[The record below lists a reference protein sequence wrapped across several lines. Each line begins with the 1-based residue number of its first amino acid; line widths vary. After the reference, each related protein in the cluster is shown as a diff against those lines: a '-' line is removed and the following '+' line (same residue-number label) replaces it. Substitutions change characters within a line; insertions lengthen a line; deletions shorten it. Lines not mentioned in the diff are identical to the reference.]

1 MASTF
6 LSLSLLCG
14 FTLAQRFLSHPNRTG
29 IDSPSIDIPDSL
41 SSVCGSPLNE
51 TVQCNVGLA
60 AIAFNGHLPSAE
72 ELGVICTPQCLL
84 SLQALHNQQV
94 AACTDSDVVVSEGIT
109 YPPTFSTAQT
119 SRLMAHNT
127 RSGQFCAPQIDSCC
141 FLNTLQTELNSFF
154 GNDEETA
161 DIFSSLTSS
170 CSVTQYAITSPPSY
184 TIGDATS
191 SITSAAPVTPTN
203 GCVEKY
209 VVQAGDTCNSISIAK
224 NISTHGLLYSNGL
237 PAYCA
242 LFAVAGSSLCIPEP
256 CDIYTVQ
263 RNDTCYSIAQAQD
276 FSFSV
281 TQLIAWNPNINR
293 ACSNLDQLVSSQI
306 CISWPRGAVSAPAGT
321 PATTP
326 ALVPTDIANGTN
338 TRCAIYYR
346 VSPGIG
352 LPDFYFLNP
361 GVNPT
366 RCNNLIAGES
376 YCVRAVGDISTDCIR
391 SGSIAASWTWADCD
405 GYEVYVI
412 PEVNSTRNSIMNT
425 CHYIAWY
432 AGVSLEQI
440 LTWNPSLSYNI
451 SNPTACFLEKGNRYC
466 VIPPGTLTNHTTT
479 PTSASTVTTTAT
491 GTEGTIPTPTQSG
504 MTKSCNAFYYVQP
517 DDGLNFYKWNPAIG
531 DDCKGLQPDYYVC
544 VGVDSDVSSV
554 TATPTSTGSAAVTP
568 TPVQPGIPTK
578 STGSAVSTPT
588 PTQAGMTGS
597 CGSFYYVKTD
607 DGCWDIAHDY
617 SIELQDFYSWNPV
630 VGDNCQGLQA
640 NVYVCVGLLA

>member
-14 FTLAQRFLSHPNRTG
+14 FTLAQRFLSHPNGTG

-60 AIAFNGHLPSAE
+60 AIAFNGPLPSAE

-94 AACTDSDVVVSEGIT
+94 AACPDSDVVVSEGIT
-109 YPPTFSTAQT
+109 YPPTFS
-119 SRLMAHNT
+119 
-127 RSGQFCAPQIDSCC
+127 FCAPQIDSWLNSPSGRTAEQNCSSC
-141 FLNTLQTELNSFF
+141 FLNTIQTELNSFF
-154 GNDEETA
+154 GYDEEMA
-161 DIFSSLTSS
+161 DIFPSLTSS
-170 CSVTQYAITSPPSY
+170 CSATQYAITSPPSC
-184 TIGDATS
+184 TVGDVIS
-191 SITSAAPVTPTN
+191 STTSAAPVTPTN

-209 VVQAGDTCNSISIAK
+209 VVQAGDTYDSIIIAK
-224 NISTHGLLYSNGL
+224 NISTHGLLYSMD
-237 PAYCA
+237 
-242 LFAVAGSSLCIPEP
+242 AGSSLCLPET
-256 CDIYTVQ
+256 CAIYIVLL
-263 RNDTCYSIAQAQD
+263 NDTGYSIAQAHD

-281 TQLIAWNPNINR
+281 TQPIAWNPNINR

-321 PATTP
+321 PATRP
-326 ALVPTDIANGTN
+326 APVPTDIASGTN
-338 TRCAIYYR
+338 TRCARYYR
-346 VSPGIG
+346 VSPGDDCSRIMAKLG
-352 LPDFYFLNP
+352 ISSPDFYFLNP
-361 GVNPT
+361 GVNST
-366 RCNNLIAGES
+366 RCNNFIAGES
-376 YCVRAVGDISTDCIR
+376 YYYGGVTASCWASTTLPTDTYW
-391 SGSIAASWTWADCD
+391 SWPTPTTTTTTNIASTAPLPLAPGTWTDCD
-405 GYEVYVI
+405 GYEVYL
-412 PEVNSTRNSIMNT
+412 TRKAIGT
-425 CHYIAWY
+425 A
-432 AGVSLEQI
+432 
-440 LTWNPSLSYNI
+440 SYH
-451 SNPTACFLEKGNRYC
+451 PVLF
-466 VIPPGTLTNHTTT
+466 TNHTTT

-491 GTEGTIPTPTQSG
+491 GTEVTTPTPTQSG
-504 MTKSCNAFYYVQP
+504 ITRSCNAFYYVQP
-517 DDGLNFYKWNPAIG
+517 DDGCWQIAETYSIDQADFYKWNPAIS

-568 TPVQPGIPTK
+568 TPVQPGIPI
-578 STGSAVSTPT
+578 AVSTPN

-617 SIELQDFYSWNPV
+617 SIELQDFYSWNPA